1 MYTAFVIIDVFLAIA
16 LIALVMIQ
24 QGKGA
29 DAGAAF
35 GSGSSGTVFGAGGG
49 GSVMAKVTTWIAVA
63 FFAVTLGLSVLA
75 KDRVQT
81 ANQPQVEPTSVVQEI
96 PETEEK
102 PPAATAD
109 ELPVIPEEL
118 TGPAGVADI
127 PEEKAPATEMQP
139 PVSSDEVPSVDDIP
153 VGTGDR

>member
-1 MYTAFVIIDVFLAIA
+1 MYTALVITDVFLAIA

-49 GSVMAKVTTWIAVA
+49 SSVMTKITTWIAVA

-75 KDRVQT
+75 KDRVQS
-81 ANQPQVEPTSVVQEI
+81 AAQVQVEPTSIVQEI
-96 PETEEK
+96 PEGRENTSTKEGLPASAEK
-102 PPAATAD
+102 LA
-109 ELPVIPEEL
+109 V
-118 TGPAGVADI
+118 PAGLADI
-127 PEEKAPATEMQP
+127 PEEKAPAAEIQL
-139 PVSSDEVPSVDDIP
+139 PVSSDEVPSVNDIP
-153 VGTGDR
+153 STPDNR